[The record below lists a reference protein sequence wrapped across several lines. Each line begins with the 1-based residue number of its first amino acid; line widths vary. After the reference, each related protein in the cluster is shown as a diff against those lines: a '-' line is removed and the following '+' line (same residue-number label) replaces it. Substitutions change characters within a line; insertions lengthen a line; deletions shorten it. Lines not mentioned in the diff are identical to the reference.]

1 MYFTTLQLGINM
13 KKYQLGEFEE
23 IVLLTVGVLYDEAYG
38 VAIKKEIVDRLGRKV
53 SVGALQS
60 ALRRLE
66 KKGYLSSR
74 KGETNSRRGGRPK
87 LYFQITSL
95 GQRALEHTRESRNQ
109 LWDAIPQ
116 AALKLKPAH

>member
-1 MYFTTLQLGINM
+1 M

-23 IVLLTVGVLYDEAYG
+23 IVMLTVGVLYDNAYG
-38 VAIKKEIVDRLGRKV
+38 VSIKQEIKDRLDRKV

-74 KGETNSRRGGRPK
+74 RGETSGKRGGRPK
-87 LYFQITSL
+87 LFFQLTAL
-95 GQRALEHTRESRNQ
+95 GQRALEHSRDSRNR
-109 LWDAIPQ
+109 LWEAIPQ
-116 AALKLKPAH
+116 AALKLKTS

>member
-1 MYFTTLQLGINM
+1 M

-38 VAIKKEIVDRLGRKV
+38 VAIKDEIQSRLKRKV

-60 ALRRLE
+60 ALRRME

-74 KGETNSRRGGRPK
+74 EGESNAKRGGKPK
-87 LYFQITSL
+87 RYFNITAY
-95 GQRALEHTRESRNQ
+95 GKKALEYSRDVRTD
-109 LWDAIPQ
+109 LWNAIPDI
-116 AALKLKPAH
+116 AFDVKII